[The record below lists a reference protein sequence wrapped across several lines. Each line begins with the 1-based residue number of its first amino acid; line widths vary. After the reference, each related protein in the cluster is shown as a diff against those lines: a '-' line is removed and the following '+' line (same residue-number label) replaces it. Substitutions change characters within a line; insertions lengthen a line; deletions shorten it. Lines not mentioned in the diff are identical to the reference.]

1 MAAKRDIEIYLQQV
15 NEQKNLQIHV
25 HNFSQRANII

>member
-15 NEQKNLQIHV
+15 NGQRNLKIHV